1 VTQAKGHRRQM
12 SQWRVDSWHCMV
24 DHVWINDRMAR
35 VVTMEAGNKIGNVV
49 VGVVM
54 WQWEI
59 VLGEL
64 KISLF
69 VTKNEGCFGAI
80 TKLGG
85 I

>member
-1 VTQAKGHRRQM
+1 MG
-12 SQWRVDSWHCMV
+12 
-24 DHVWINDRMAR
+24 
-35 VVTMEAGNKIGNVV
+35 AGNKIGNVV
-49 VGVVM
+49 VGMVM
-54 WQWEI
+54 CQWEI
-59 VLGEL
+59 LLEEL